1 MALGGIV
8 RARPGMDGRHW
19 IVPPI
24 YQYDKGVRL
33 FVPGYAIAQVQEVH
47 FANRRVS
54 YAVEAIPSDDGDG
67 IIALIPD
74 AITAMPEDILCYL
87 YYGQTDV
94 GEGEIGI
101 PSIDIGDS
109 MDLVMQADYE
119 EVLDQFRFD
128 DGNLYFTPAGG
139 ASYLIN
145 AEGELVPASVS
156 GHTETCLVIPMIRRA
171 APGDV
176 L

>member
-1 MALGGIV
+1 MAYGGVIA
-8 RARPGMDGRHW
+8 ARPRQDGRGW
-19 IVPPI
+19 IVPPV

-33 FVPGYAIAQVQEVH
+33 FVPGYAIAQIQEVH

-54 YAVEAIPSDDGDG
+54 YAVEAIPSDDGNG
-67 IIALIPD
+67 IVALIPD
-74 AITAMPEDILCYL
+74 TITAMPEDILCYL

-101 PSIDIGDS
+101 PSVVVADD
-109 MDLVMQADYE
+109 MDLVMHADYE
-119 EVLDQFRFD
+119 EVLDQFRLD
-128 DGNLYFTPAGG
+128 NGDLYFSPSGG
-139 ASYLIN
+139 ASYLID

-156 GHTETCLVIPMIRRA
+156 GHTETCVVIPMIRRP